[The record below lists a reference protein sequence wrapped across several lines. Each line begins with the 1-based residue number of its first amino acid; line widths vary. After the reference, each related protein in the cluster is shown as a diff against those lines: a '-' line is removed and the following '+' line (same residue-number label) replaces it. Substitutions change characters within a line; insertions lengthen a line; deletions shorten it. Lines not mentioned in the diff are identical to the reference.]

1 MKFSELF
8 QSYGSMQIPAF
19 SLTVGGTALTTGPG
33 ARLLRA
39 ECSLTSRPEAGYLL
53 LEAQLDPADAGGTAW
68 LDALTPGASCAFSLG
83 YGDQTKQVFL
93 GELWD
98 IRWEDPLHGGLM
110 RVEAVFLDVRGR
122 LTRSAHA
129 DAGSARTLSALI
141 SGIVEG
147 LNCSSL
153 GITGDV
159 RGVPKAWDL
168 PVSRRGGSDYDVL
181 CRAAAFLSYE
191 FYAWSDELYFG
202 PARPESKE
210 AVEFDGSDGLARI
223 RRHGTL
229 SGQCKTVTVAGADD
243 TGAGFSYSE
252 TRQDGLVSVVTEE
265 KRLLAPAA
273 RTMGQAQYLAES
285 RMKEIQRR
293 SGGLAG
299 WSAGVPD
306 LRPGRFVKLSGIG
319 DRVNGT
325 YYVHTV
331 RHTLDETGFETYF
344 ESEA

>member
-8 QSYGSMQIPAF
+8 QSYDSMQLPAF
-19 SLTVGGTALTTGPG
+19 SLTVGGSALTAGPG
-33 ARLLRA
+33 AELLRA
-39 ECSLTSRPEAGYLL
+39 ECSLTARPEAGYLL
-53 LEAQLDPADAGGTAW
+53 LEARLDPADAGGTAW
-68 LDALTPGASCAFSLG
+68 LDALTPGASCTFSLG

-98 IRWEDPLHGGLM
+98 LRWEDPLHGGLT

-129 DAGSARTLSALI
+129 DAGSARTLSALV
-141 SGIVEG
+141 SGIVED

-153 GITGDV
+153 GITSDV
-159 RGVPKAWDL
+159 RGVPEGWDL
-168 PVSRRGGSDYDVL
+168 PVCRRTGSDYDVL
-181 CRAAAFLSYE
+181 RRAAAFLCYE

-202 PARPESKE
+202 PARPETE
-210 AVEFDGSDGLARI
+210 AAVEFDGPDGLARL

-243 TGAGFSYSE
+243 AGAGFSYSE
-252 TRQDGLVSVVTEE
+252 TRQDALASVLTEE
-265 KRLLAPAA
+265 KRLPAPFA
-273 RTMGQAQYLAES
+273 RTMEQARYLAEA
-285 RMKEIQRR
+285 RVAELQRR

-331 RHTLDETGFETYF
+331 RHTLDEAGFETYF
-344 ESEA
+344 ESEV